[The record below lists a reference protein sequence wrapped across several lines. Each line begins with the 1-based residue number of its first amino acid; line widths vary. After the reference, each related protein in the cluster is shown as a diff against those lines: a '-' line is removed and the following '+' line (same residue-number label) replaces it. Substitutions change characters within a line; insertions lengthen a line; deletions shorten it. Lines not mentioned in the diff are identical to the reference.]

1 MKKVLPIGLLLGL
14 PLLAYAQEAAAV
26 VTEEGTAFTLTSTH
40 FFVALIAG
48 IVLAAAFQLV
58 LTNLSLAAGLNVA
71 GAATKPDRRRKTK
84 AEKAKEERER
94 RDKDEGAM
102 DEAHE
107 AARKVGTGFGIWAL
121 VTSSISLFFAAW
133 IAVTLS
139 RTGNSV
145 VGGLLGLVIWG
156 LFYVLMIS
164 LEASAVTSLV
174 GSLIHT
180 AKSGLRSA
188 YEATTSIFG
197 RSEKKQAA
205 DTATEMAKAVRE
217 ELLGGE
223 TLKTQLRDYFGRLE
237 HAFSPNRIRK
247 ELEKVLD
254 DTEIEY
260 LYREGEGG
268 VLDEDRLVANIH
280 SGGGL
285 KPEQAKTALSSI
297 KDAIQKMREGA
308 ASGKDRP
315 TAMATA
321 AMRAAGMPSEKAEE
335 TVRRV
340 EDYLRSTGKEDL
352 NPEAIKRDLE
362 RLVRD
367 PRGGMESLRGR
378 LSHIDRQ
385 TVTSILSQR
394 TDMSQEDANRV
405 VDTVVSTIQSLTG
418 RAEGQ
423 AGGIG
428 EAVRG
433 KAEDV
438 KERINAKVRDYL
450 NSLGRPELQYE
461 DVKEDLT
468 TLFDNPK
475 EGAEALL
482 NRLKSLDRDSVKSIL
497 ASNRNI
503 SDEDAERIVSRVEEA
518 RDTVVEKANQVKRE
532 VERRVKQA
540 KEEAVHQADEVRKT
554 AATAAWW
561 AFFAAVVSG
570 FAAVLGGTMPF
581 WT

>member
-14 PLLAYAQEAAAV
+14 PLLAYAQEAAV
-26 VTEEGTAFTLTSTH
+26 VTEEGAAFTLTSTH

-94 RDKDEGAM
+94 RDKDESAM

-107 AARKVGTGFGIWAL
+107 TARKVGAGFGIWAL
-121 VTSSISLFFAAW
+121 ITSSISLFFAAW

-164 LEASAVTSLV
+164 LETSAVTSLV

-297 KDAIQKMREGA
+297 KGAIQKMREEA

-321 AMRAAGMPSEKAEE
+321 AMRATGMSSEKAEE

-352 NPEAIKRDLE
+352 NPDAIKRDLE

-385 TVTSILSQR
+385 TVASILSQR

-423 AGGIG
+423 TGGIG

-482 NRLKSLDRDSVKSIL
+482 NRLKSLDRDSVKAIL

-503 SDEDAERIVSRVEEA
+503 SEEDAERIVSRVEEA
-518 RDTVVEKANQVKRE
+518 RDAVVEKADQVKRE
-532 VERRVKQA
+532 VERRVRQA

>member
-14 PLLAYAQEAAAV
+14 PLLAYAQEAAV
-26 VTEEGTAFTLTSTH
+26 VTEEGAAFTLTSTH

-94 RDKDEGAM
+94 RDKDESAM

-107 AARKVGTGFGIWAL
+107 TARKVGAGFGIWAL
-121 VTSSISLFFAAW
+121 ITSSISLFFAAW

-164 LEASAVTSLV
+164 LETSAVTSLV

-260 LYREGEGG
+260 LYREGEGR

-297 KDAIQKMREGA
+297 KGAIQKMREEA

-321 AMRAAGMPSEKAEE
+321 AMRATGMSSEKAEE

-352 NPEAIKRDLE
+352 NPDAIKRDLE
-362 RLVRD
+362 RL
-367 PRGGMESLRGR
+367 
-378 LSHIDRQ
+378 
-385 TVTSILSQR
+385 
-394 TDMSQEDANRV
+394 

-423 AGGIG
+423 TGGIG

-468 TLFDNPK
+468 NLFDNPK

-482 NRLKSLDRDSVKSIL
+482 NRLKSLDRDSVKAIL

-503 SDEDAERIVSRVEEA
+503 SEEDAERIVSRVEEA
-518 RDTVVEKANQVKRE
+518 RDAVVEKADQVKRE
-532 VERRVKQA
+532 VERRVRQA